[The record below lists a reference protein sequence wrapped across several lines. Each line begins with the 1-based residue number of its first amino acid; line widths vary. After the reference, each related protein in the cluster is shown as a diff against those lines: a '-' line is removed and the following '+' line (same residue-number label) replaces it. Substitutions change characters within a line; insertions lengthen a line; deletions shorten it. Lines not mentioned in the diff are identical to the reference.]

1 MRALAITLAPL
12 RPTIRLHVATIRHLA
27 PLAVLRST
35 SLGNAAASLAELQR
49 TARDAEE
56 ARRAVAEA
64 GSLPTSSSGTA

>member
-12 RPTIRLHVATIRHLA
+12 RRTIRLHIATIRHLT

-35 SLGNAAASLAELQR
+35 SLGNAAMSMAELQR

-56 ARRAVAEA
+56 ARRALAEA
-64 GSLPTSSSGTA
+64 GSLPTSSSGMA